1 MMKGFFKSQTSALLN
16 LSDRLKV
23 ALSDFTGVRVVAIAS
38 LVASGFVLGV
48 RHLGGLQPLELVALD
63 QLVRLHSD
71 PGPDPRLL
79 VVGIT
84 EGDIRT
90 QKQWPL
96 SDRTI
101 AQLLA
106 KLQSFQP
113 QTIGLDMHRGIP
125 QQPGNAELKVQL
137 REKNIFA
144 IKKFGDSELE
154 LVPPPPGFPEE
165 RVGFNDLLLDA
176 DGVVRRNLLFL
187 SDDTTAYF
195 SFSLRV
201 AIAYLESVGITP
213 ESSQQNS
220 DHIQLAKAVFVPLQ
234 QNSGG
239 YQNMDARGYQV
250 LLNYRSSN
258 VARQVT
264 LTQVLKGQIDPNWV
278 KNKIVLIGT
287 TAPSAKD
294 TFSTPYS
301 PAEKETAKMPG
312 VLVHAQMVSQ
322 FLDAATGERP
332 LFWFWDERIE
342 VLWIVGWTLL
352 GAIAAWWLRHPVVLI
367 LGCGVGLG
375 VLLGTCFY
383 LFTLQGWVPLST
395 PVLGFILTSGVVIT
409 YRSYDAQQ
417 QQQIIMKLLGQNT
430 SPEVAKAL
438 WKGRDRLLKS
448 GKLPGI
454 KLIATMMFADIKD
467 FSTIAE
473 QMPPEALLEW
483 LNEMLDVVTHEVID
497 HEGIINKFTGDG
509 FMAVFGVPMDRIHK
523 EEVALDAQRSIECA
537 LAIGKILEELNQN
550 WKTRGL
556 PVIQMR
562 IGIFTG
568 PVVVGSL
575 GGKDRLE
582 YGVIG
587 DSVNTAARLES
598 CEKHRQPSN
607 CRVLIG
613 KETLVHLDNQFLVE
627 SWGPLPLK
635 GKQQMVDVYLVVGH
649 QREKSSEV

>member
-1 MMKGFFKSQTSALLN
+1 MMKGFFKSQTSTLLD
-16 LSDRLKV
+16 LSDRLKI
-23 ALSDFTGVRVVAIAS
+23 ALSEFTGVRVVAIAS
-38 LVASGFVLGV
+38 LVVSGFVLGV

-96 SDRTI
+96 SDRTM

-106 KLQSFQP
+106 KLQSLQP
-113 QTIGLDMHRGIP
+113 QVIGLDVYREIP

-144 IKKFGDSELE
+144 IKKFGDTELE
-154 LVPPPPGFPEE
+154 LVSPPPGFPED
-165 RVGFNDLLLDA
+165 RVGFNDLLLDP
-176 DGVVRRNLLFL
+176 DGVVRRNLLFV
-187 SDDTTAYF
+187 SDDTSTYF
-195 SFSLRV
+195 SFSLRL

-383 LFTLQGWVPLST
+383 LFTLQGWVPLSA

-438 WKGRDRLLKS
+438 WKGRDRLIKS

-483 LNEMLDVVTHEVID
+483 LNEMLDVVTHEIIG

-537 LAIGKILEELNQN
+537 LAIGEILEELNQN

-635 GKQQMVDVYLVVGH
+635 GKQQMVDVYLVVGR
-649 QREKSSEV
+649 QRERASEV

>member
-1 MMKGFFKSQTSALLN
+1 MMKGFFKSQTSTLLD
-16 LSDRLKV
+16 LSDRLKI
-23 ALSDFTGVRVVAIAS
+23 ALSEFTGVRVVAIAS
-38 LVASGFVLGV
+38 LVVSGFVLGV
-48 RHLGGLQPLELVALD
+48 RHLGGLQLLELVALD

-96 SDRTI
+96 SDRTM

-106 KLQSFQP
+106 KLQSLQP
-113 QTIGLDMHRGIP
+113 QVIGLDVYREIP

-144 IKKFGDSELE
+144 IKKFGDTELE
-154 LVPPPPGFPEE
+154 LVSPPPGFPED
-165 RVGFNDLLLDA
+165 RVGFNDLLLDP
-176 DGVVRRNLLFL
+176 DGVVRRNLLFV
-187 SDDTTAYF
+187 SDDTSTYF
-195 SFSLRV
+195 SFSLRL

-213 ESSQQNS
+213 ESSQQNP
-220 DHIQLAKAVFVPLQ
+220 DYIQLAKAVFVPLQ

-239 YQNMDARGYQV
+239 YHNIDPRGYQV

-301 PAEKETAKMPG
+301 PAEKTIAKMPG

-383 LFTLQGWVPLST
+383 LFTLQGWVPLSA

-438 WKGRDRLLKS
+438 WKGRDRLIKS

-483 LNEMLDVVTHEVID
+483 LNEMLDVVTHEIID

-537 LAIGKILEELNQN
+537 LAIGEILEELNQN

-635 GKQQMVDVYLVVGH
+635 GKQQMVDVYLVVGR
-649 QREKSSEV
+649 QREKASEV

>member
-1 MMKGFFKSQTSALLN
+1 MKGFFKSQTSTLLD
-16 LSDRLKV
+16 LSDRLKI
-23 ALSDFTGVRVVAIAS
+23 ALSEFTGVRVVAIAS
-38 LVASGFVLGV
+38 LVVSGFVLGV

-96 SDRTI
+96 SDRTM

-106 KLQSFQP
+106 KLQSLQP
-113 QTIGLDMHRGIP
+113 QVIGLDVYREIP

-144 IKKFGDSELE
+144 IKKFGDTELE
-154 LVPPPPGFPEE
+154 LVSPPPGFPED
-165 RVGFNDLLLDA
+165 RVGFNDLLLDP
-176 DGVVRRNLLFL
+176 DGVVRRNLLFV
-187 SDDTTAYF
+187 SDDTSTYF
-195 SFSLRV
+195 SFSLRL

-383 LFTLQGWVPLST
+383 LFTLQGWVPLSA

-438 WKGRDRLLKS
+438 WKGRDRLIKS

-483 LNEMLDVVTHEVID
+483 LNEMLDVVTHEIIG

-537 LAIGKILEELNQN
+537 LAIGEILEELNQN

-635 GKQQMVDVYLVVGH
+635 GKQQMVDVYLVVGR
-649 QREKSSEV
+649 QREKASEV

>member
-1 MMKGFFKSQTSALLN
+1 MMKAFFESQTSALSN
-16 LSDRLKV
+16 LSDRLKI

-38 LVASGFVLGV
+38 LTVSGFILGV
-48 RHLGGLQPLELVALD
+48 RHLGGLQPLELIAVD

-90 QKQWPL
+90 QKQWPI
-96 SDRTI
+96 SDRTM

-106 KLQSFQP
+106 KLQSLQP
-113 QTIGLDMHRGIP
+113 QVIGLDIHRDIP
-125 QQPGNAELKVQL
+125 QQPGNAELKTQL
-137 REKNIFA
+137 RQKNIIA
-144 IKKFGDSELE
+144 IQKFGDTELE
-154 LVPPPPGFPEE
+154 LVPPPPGLPEDQ
-165 RVGFNDLLLDA
+165 VGFNDLLVDP
-176 DGVVRRNLLFL
+176 DGVVRRNLLFV
-187 SDDTTAYF
+187 SDDTSTYF

-213 ESSQQNS
+213 DSSKQNP

-234 QNSGG
+234 ENSGG
-239 YQNMDARGYQV
+239 YQNIDARGYQV

-264 LTQVLKGQIDPNWV
+264 LTQVLKGIDPKWV

-301 PAEKETAKMPG
+301 PAEKKIPKMAG

-383 LFTLQGWVPLST
+383 LFTQQGWVPLSA
-395 PVLGFILTSGVVIT
+395 PVLGFLLTSGVVIT

-417 QQQIIMKLLGQNT
+417 QQKIIMRLLGQNT
-430 SPEVAKAL
+430 SPEVAEAL

-454 KLIATMMFADIKD
+454 KLVATMMFADIKD

-483 LNEMLDVVTHEVID
+483 LNEMLDVVTHEVIG

-537 LAIGKILEELNQN
+537 LAISEILEELNQN
-550 WKTRGL
+550 WKIRGL

-627 SWGPLPLK
+627 SWGLLPLK

-649 QREKSSEV
+649 QREEP

>member
-1 MMKGFFKSQTSALLN
+1 MKGFFESQTSALLN
-16 LSDRLKV
+16 LSDRLQI
-23 ALSDFTGVRVVAIAS
+23 ALLDFTGVRVVAIAT
-38 LVASGFVLGV
+38 LVVSGFVLGV
-48 RHLGGLQPLELVALD
+48 RHLGGLQPLELIALD
-63 QLVRLHSD
+63 QLVRLHPD

-90 QKQWPL
+90 QKQWPI
-96 SDRTI
+96 SDRTM

-113 QTIGLDMHRGIP
+113 QTIGLDVYREIP

-137 REKNIFA
+137 QEKNIFA
-144 IKKFGDSELE
+144 IKKFGDTELE
-154 LVPPPPGFPEE
+154 LVSPPPGFPEE

-176 DGVVRRNLLFL
+176 DGVVRRNLLFV
-187 SDDTTAYF
+187 SDDTGTYF
-195 SFSLRV
+195 AFSLRL

-213 ESSQQNS
+213 DSSQQNP

-234 QNSGG
+234 PNSGG
-239 YQNMDARGYQV
+239 YQNVDARGYQV

-264 LTQVLKGQIDPNWV
+264 LTQVLKGEIDPNWV

-301 PAEKETAKMPG
+301 PAEKKTAKMPG

-342 VLWIVGWTLL
+342 VLWIIGWTLL

-383 LFTLQGWVPLST
+383 LFTQQGWVPLSA

-430 SPEVAKAL
+430 SPEVAEAL

-483 LNEMLDVVTHEVID
+483 LNEMLDVVTHEIIN

-537 LAIGKILEELNQN
+537 LAIGEILEDLNQN

-562 IGIFTG
+562 IGVFTG

-607 CRVLIG
+607 CRILIG

-635 GKQQMVDVYLVVGH
+635 GKQQMVDVYLVVGRP
-649 QREKSSEV
+649 RERASEV

>member
-1 MMKGFFKSQTSALLN
+1 MIKGFFKSQTSALLN
-16 LSDRLKV
+16 LSDRLKI
-23 ALSDFTGVRVVAIAS
+23 ALSDFPGVRVVAIAS
-38 LVASGFVLGV
+38 LTVSGFVLGV
-48 RHLGGLQPLELVALD
+48 RHLGGLQPLELIAVD

-101 AQLLA
+101 AQVLA
-106 KLQSFQP
+106 KLQSLQP
-113 QTIGLDMHRGIP
+113 QVIGLDIHRDIP
-125 QQPGNAELKVQL
+125 QQPGNAELKAQL
-137 REKNIFA
+137 REKNI
-144 IKKFGDSELE
+144 IVIQKFGDTELE
-154 LVPPPPGFPEE
+154 EVPPPPGLPDD
-165 RVGFNDLLLDA
+165 RVGFNDLLVDP
-176 DGVVRRNLLFL
+176 DGVVRRNLLFV
-187 SDDTTAYF
+187 SDDTSTYF

-213 ESSQQNS
+213 DSSKQNP
-220 DHIQLAKAVFVPLQ
+220 DHIQLSKAVFVPLQ
-234 QNSGG
+234 ENSGG
-239 YQNMDARGYQV
+239 YQNIDARGHQV

-264 LTQVLKGQIDPNWV
+264 LTQVLKGIDPNWV

-301 PAEKETAKMPG
+301 PAEKKTPKMPG

-383 LFTLQGWVPLST
+383 LFTQQGWVPLSA
-395 PVLGFILTSGVVIT
+395 PVLGFLLTTGVVIT

-417 QQQIIMKLLGQNT
+417 QQKIIMRLLGQNT
-430 SPEVAKAL
+430 SPEIAEAL

-454 KLIATMMFADIKD
+454 KLVATMMFADIKD

-537 LAIGKILEELNQN
+537 LAIGEILEDLNQN
-550 WKTRGL
+550 WKSRGL

-649 QREKSSEV
+649 QREEA

>member
-1 MMKGFFKSQTSALLN
+1 MKGFFKSQTSTLLD
-16 LSDRLKV
+16 LSDRLKI
-23 ALSDFTGVRVVAIAS
+23 ALSEFTGVRVVAIAS
-38 LVASGFVLGV
+38 LVVSGFVLGV

-96 SDRTI
+96 SDRTM

-106 KLQSFQP
+106 KLQSLQP
-113 QTIGLDMHRGIP
+113 QVIGLDVYREIP

-144 IKKFGDSELE
+144 IKKFGDTELE
-154 LVPPPPGFPEE
+154 LVSPPPGFPED
-165 RVGFNDLLLDA
+165 RVGFNDLLLDP
-176 DGVVRRNLLFL
+176 DGVVRRNLLFV
-187 SDDTTAYF
+187 SDDTSTYF
-195 SFSLRV
+195 SFSLRL

-383 LFTLQGWVPLST
+383 LFTLQGWVPLSA

-438 WKGRDRLLKS
+438 WKGRDRLIKS

-483 LNEMLDVVTHEVID
+483 LNEMLDVVTHEIIG

-537 LAIGKILEELNQN
+537 LAIGEILEELNQN

-635 GKQQMVDVYLVVGH
+635 GKQQMVDVYLVVGR
-649 QREKSSEV
+649 QRERASEV